1 MSLKIIGNITHF
13 IPYKHIFPQKKLQK
27 SNYQRTAN
35 EADPKT
41 EGQKSVG

>member
-27 SNYQRTAN
+27 SNYQHTAK
-35 EADPKT
+35 AAHPKT
-41 EGQKSVG
+41 DGQKSVG